1 MSFPRTVSWPVF
13 QPGWSRAL
21 TELTTMSLALHLY
34 ILGDMV
40 AIWPLAFAYA
50 MQMCNRLASPLSVW
64 ILYFVGLLCNIAH
77 GHTTCKVLQAHCE
90 QKLLFRSSTLQ
101 IDIGFKVL
109 DLCGYL

>member
-13 QPGWSRAL
+13 QPGWSHAL
-21 TELTTMSLALHLY
+21 TELTTMSLG
-34 ILGDMV
+34 ITFVCLGRHGGYL
-40 AIWPLAFAYA
+40 AIRICICHANVQPVSL
-50 MQMCNRLASPLSVW
+50 LSGW

-90 QKLLFRSSTLQ
+90 QMLLLRSSTLQ
-101 IDIGFKVL
+101 IESGFKVL